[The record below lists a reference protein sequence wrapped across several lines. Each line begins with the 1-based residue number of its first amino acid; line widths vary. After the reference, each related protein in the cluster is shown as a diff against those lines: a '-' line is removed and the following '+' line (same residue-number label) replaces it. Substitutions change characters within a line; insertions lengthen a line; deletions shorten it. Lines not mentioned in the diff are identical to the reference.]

1 MSMKMIF
8 LTPEEPEPNVSV
20 FDTPLEIPA
29 LPAGQYYLVDDV
41 GDYLIDD
48 SGKYLISTT

>member
-1 MSMKMIF
+1 MIF
-8 LTPEEPEPNVSV
+8 LTPEDTNVSV
-20 FDTPLEIPA
+20 FKHGDDLPL

>member
-8 LTPEEPEPNVSV
+8 LTPDDTTPDVSS
-20 FDTPLEIPA
+20 FGTMPS
-29 LPAGQYYLVDDV
+29 LPSGQYYLVDDH
-41 GDYLIDD
+41 GNYLIDS